1 MENQTT
7 IIKILLD
14 NKQKILKAAKFDKPE
29 FDSLISKLNKAEEQ
43 RKKLLQ
49 KIKDIGELNIE
60 KLSHD
65 LGISRYKLTLKIDY
79 LKELGFLKAVGK
91 ESRFFQYLLD
101 EYRSKGIFPN
111 VSIIKEKNLCCN
123 CGLCVSVCPLNA
135 VKYSEDT
142 FEVIKEDCINCG
154 LCFACCPRSFF
165 PITLKFIKE
174 NEDIKT
180 KFSDQINYYRE
191 VYTAQTNDNQI
202 IEVAQDGG
210 IVTSLLKTAFQV
222 NMIDC
227 ALAVG
232 LTNKPHK
239 PAPIF
244 VENVDDLLKTAGTKY
259 SNTPSLKILH
269 ESKKY
274 KDIAIV
280 GTPCMMEGLKKI
292 SIYPFNEPFYDNI
305 AIKIGLFCM
314 ESFDYSQILEL
325 LKNEFQKP
333 ADDIIKMNIDKGRF
347 LVYSKDGTSLDV
359 PLKKVKKYGR
369 LGCFFC
375 DDLTAEQADIS
386 VGSIGSEP
394 GWSTVIIRT
403 QKGADLFQKALDLK
417 IIEKKEIKED
427 DKSFVYLGR
436 IAKSKKKTYKE
447 GRRPKMIEQDPKE
460 RIKNFDEVPFG
471 LTEEMVKLEAQRC
484 LQCGRPLCI
493 KGCPVN
499 INIPEFIRLIKL
511 GKNADALHL
520 IKRDNLLPAICG
532 RVCPQE
538 TQCEE
543 KCLLNSL
550 GEPISIGYLERFLAD
565 WERKNK
571 LKECPDCQPSN
582 NIKVAV
588 IGSGPAGL
596 TCAGD
601 LAMKGYN
608 VTLFEAFHAGGGVL
622 VYGIPEFRLPKE
634 IVKDEIETL
643 KMLGVKIN
651 YNTIIGKVL
660 TLEDLKEE
668 GFRAFFIG
676 VGAGLP
682 MFLRIPGLSLNGV
695 LTANEFLTR
704 SNLMKAYRF
713 PEYDTPLNV
722 GKIVT
727 VIGGGNVALDSA
739 RTALRLGSDRVI
751 IVYRRSEKE
760 MPARLEEIHHA
771 KEEGV
776 EFQFLT
782 NPTRIIGDENDNAIK
797 MECLKMKLGEPDDS
811 GRRSPIP
818 IKDSEFIIETDT
830 IILAIGALANPVLT
844 KSIPDLILN
853 KWGYIVAD
861 PDGRTSIEGVYAGGD
876 IVTGSAT
883 VISAMG
889 AGRISSLAIDKYL
902 RNKFLNKVDS
912 IVIKMMEIKPIKRGQ
927 IK

>member
-1 MENQTT
+1 
-7 IIKILLD
+7 
-14 NKQKILKAAKFDKPE
+14 
-29 FDSLISKLNKAEEQ
+29 
-43 RKKLLQ
+43 
-49 KIKDIGELNIE
+49 
-60 KLSHD
+60 
-65 LGISRYKLTLKIDY
+65 
-79 LKELGFLKAVGK
+79 
-91 ESRFFQYLLD
+91 
-101 EYRSKGIFPN
+101 
-111 VSIIKEKNLCCN
+111 
-123 CGLCVSVCPLNA
+123 
-135 VKYSEDT
+135 
-142 FEVIKEDCINCG
+142 
-154 LCFACCPRSFF
+154 
-165 PITLKFIKE
+165 
-174 NEDIKT
+174 
-180 KFSDQINYYRE
+180 
-191 VYTAQTNDNQI
+191 
-202 IEVAQDGG
+202 
-210 IVTSLLKTAFQV
+210 
-222 NMIDC
+222 
-227 ALAVG
+227 
-232 LTNKPHK
+232 
-239 PAPIF
+239 
-244 VENVDDLLKTAGTKY
+244 
-259 SNTPSLKILH
+259 
-269 ESKKY
+269 
-274 KDIAIV
+274 
-280 GTPCMMEGLKKI
+280 
-292 SIYPFNEPFYDNI
+292 
-305 AIKIGLFCM
+305 
-314 ESFDYSQILEL
+314 
-325 LKNEFQKP
+325 
-333 ADDIIKMNIDKGRF
+333 
-347 LVYSKDGTSLDV
+347 
-359 PLKKVKKYGR
+359 
-369 LGCFFC
+369 
-375 DDLTAEQADIS
+375 
-386 VGSIGSEP
+386 
-394 GWSTVIIRT
+394 
-403 QKGADLFQKALDLK
+403 
-417 IIEKKEIKED
+417 
-427 DKSFVYLGR
+427 
-436 IAKSKKKTYKE
+436 
-447 GRRPKMIEQDPKE
+447 MIEQDPKE

-493 KGCPVN
+493 TGCPVN

-511 GKNADALHL
+511 GKNIDALHL

-571 LKECPDCQPSN
+571 LKECPDCQTPN

-643 KMLGVKIN
+643 KMLGIEIK
-651 YNTIIGKVL
+651 YNTIVGKTL

-713 PEYDTPLNV
+713 PEYDTPIKV

-739 RTALRLGSDRVI
+739 RTALRLGAEKVI
-751 IVYRRSEKE
+751 VVYRRSEAE
-760 MPARLEEIHHA
+760 MPARREEYHHA
-771 KEEGV
+771 IEEGI

-782 NPTRIIGDENDNAIK
+782 NPTRIIGDENDNAKK
-797 MECLKMKLGEPDDS
+797 MECLRMKLGELDDS

-818 IKDSEFIIETDT
+818 IEDSEFVIETDAV
-830 IILAIGALANPVLT
+830 ILAIGALANPILT
-844 KSIPDLILN
+844 KSVPGLKLN
-853 KWGYIVAD
+853 KWGYIETD
-861 PDGRTSIEGVYAGGD
+861 TDERTSIEGVYAGGD

-889 AGRISSLAIDKYL
+889 AGRIASVAIDKYL

-912 IVIKMMEIKPIKRGQ
+912 IEVEMLEIRTIKKEKIK
-927 IK
+927 

>member
-1 MENQTT
+1 MQNQTT
-7 IIKILLD
+7 LIKILLD
-14 NKQKILKAAKFDKPE
+14 NKQKILKAAKFDETE

-43 RKKLLQ
+43 RKKISQ
-49 KIKDIGELNIE
+49 KIKDIGELDIE
-60 KLSHD
+60 KLSQE
-65 LGISRYKLTLKIDY
+65 LGISRQNLTLKIDY

-111 VSIIKEKNLCCN
+111 VSIIKEKNLCCG

-135 VKYSEDT
+135 IKYSEDT
-142 FEVIKEDCINCG
+142 FEVVDEDCINCG

-165 PITLKFIKE
+165 PITLKLLKE
-174 NEDIKT
+174 NEEIKA
-180 KFSDQINYYRE
+180 KFSDEINYYRE

-232 LTNKPHK
+232 LANKPHK

-333 ADDIIKMNIDKGRF
+333 ADDIIKMNIDKGKF
-347 LVYSKDGTSLDV
+347 LLYNKDGTSIDV
-359 PLKKVKKYGR
+359 PLKKIKKYGR

-403 QKGADLFQKALDLK
+403 QKGADLFQKALDLE

-427 DKSFVYLGR
+427 DKSFVYLER

-460 RIKNFDEVPFG
+460 RIKNFDEVPIG

-484 LQCGRPLCI
+484 LQCGRPLCVE
-493 KGCPVN
+493 GCPVN
-499 INIPEFIRLIKL
+499 INIPEFIRLLKL

-520 IKRDNLLPAICG
+520 IKGDNLLPAICG

-538 TQCEE
+538 IQCEE

-571 LKECPDCQPSN
+571 LKECPDCQAPN

-601 LAMKGYN
+601 LAMEGYD

-643 KMLGVKIN
+643 KMLGVEIK
-651 YNTIIGKVL
+651 YNIIVGKTL

-713 PEYDTPLNV
+713 PEYDTPIKV

-760 MPARLEEIHHA
+760 MPARLEEYHHA
-771 KEEGV
+771 KEEGI

-797 MECLKMKLGEPDDS
+797 MECLRMKLGEPDDS

-818 IKDSEFIIETDT
+818 IEDSEFIIETDT
-830 IILAIGALANPVLT
+830 IILAIGALANPVLA
-844 KSIPDLILN
+844 KSIPGLKLN
-853 KWGYIVAD
+853 KWGYIETD
-861 PDGRTSIEGVYAGGD
+861 TDGRTSIEGVYAGGD

-889 AGRISSLAIDKYL
+889 AGRIASVALDKYL

-912 IVIKMMEIKPIKRGQ
+912 IEFEILEIKTLRKSS
-927 IK
+927 